1 VFTDKKISTLYIKYE
16 KKHASY
22 FINKY
27 IYKEIKFF
35 FTDIYAHMYYIFSK
49 TWTEKGGEERDEFD
63 KIKNQDHLPK
73 EVLPLGKISTESTSR
88 HEFY

>member
-1 VFTDKKISTLYIKYE
+1 MNRKRRGRKS
-16 KKHASY
+16 
-22 FINKY
+22 
-27 IYKEIKFF
+27 
-35 FTDIYAHMYYIFSK
+35 
-49 TWTEKGGEERDEFD
+49 DEFD

>member
-1 VFTDKKISTLYIKYE
+1 
-16 KKHASY
+16 
-22 FINKY
+22 
-27 IYKEIKFF
+27 
-35 FTDIYAHMYYIFSK
+35 MYYIFSK